1 MTIVVLNY
9 ATTEV
14 VIHKDVDMDFIDS
27 NYEGNVES
35 YLVEEYGYN
44 ADEIYYMC
52 GDEVRLKYV

>member
-14 VIHKDVDMDFIDS
+14 VIHKDVDMNFIDFK
-27 NYEGNVES
+27 YEGNVES

-44 ADEIYYMC
+44 VDEIYYMC

>member
-27 NYEGNVES
+27 TLPS
-35 YLVEEYGYN
+35 
-44 ADEIYYMC
+44 
-52 GDEVRLKYV
+52 